1 MNTYEITYDGNLRTS
16 ALHVD
21 SAEMIH
27 TDAPKDNEGLGE
39 SFSPTDL
46 FCTALGSCILTI
58 MAIAARKKG
67 IEIKGTTASVK
78 KTMRSNP
85 RMIDQID
92 VVIHFGN
99 DFDEK
104 LKLFW
109 NVRHINVQYIGVFP
123 VRLRRILYLDT
134 SISNYWSLP
143 LCCPALIFLFK
154 VL

>member
-1 MNTYEITYDGNLRTS
+1 MNTYEITYNGNLRTS

-46 FCTALGSCILTI
+46 LCTALGSCILTI

-67 IEIKGTTASVK
+67 IELKGTTASVK

-92 VVIHFGN
+92 VVIHFN
-99 DFDEK
+99 SDFDEK
-104 LKLFW
+104 TKIILE
-109 NVRHINVQYIGVFP
+109 RAAHQCP
-123 VRLRRILYLDT
+123 VHR
-134 SISNYWSLP
+134 SISR
-143 LCCPALIFLFK
+143 K
-154 VL
+154 VKKNIVFRYFQ

>member
-1 MNTYEITYDGNLRTS
+1 MNTYEITYSGNLRTS

-21 SAEMIH
+21 SDEMIH

-46 FCTALGSCILTI
+46 LCTALGSCILTI

-67 IEIKGTTASVK
+67 IELKGTTASVK

-92 VVIHFGN
+92 VVIHFDS

-104 LKLFW
+104 TKIILE
-109 NVRHINVQYIGVFP
+109 RAAHQCP
-123 VRLRRILYLDT
+123 VHR
-134 SISNYWSLP
+134 SISS
-143 LCCPALIFLFK
+143 K
-154 VL
+154 VKKNIVFRYHH

>member
-46 FCTALGSCILTI
+46 LCTALGSCILTI
-58 MAIAARKKG
+58 MAITARKKG
-67 IEIKGTTASVK
+67 IELKGTTASVK

-85 RMIDQID
+85 RMIDCID
-92 VVIHFGN
+92 ISIRFKTN
-99 DFDEK
+99 FDNKTKIIMERAALSCPVHRSLSNEIK
-104 LKLFW
+104 KKITF
-109 NVRHINVQYIGVFP
+109 QY
-123 VRLRRILYLDT
+123 R
-134 SISNYWSLP
+134 
-143 LCCPALIFLFK
+143 K
-154 VL
+154 

>member
-1 MNTYEITYDGNLRTS
+1 MNTYEITYSGNLRTS

-46 FCTALGSCILTI
+46 LCTALGSCILTI
-58 MAIAARKKG
+58 MAIAAKKKG
-67 IEIKGTTASVK
+67 IELKGTTSSVK

-92 VVIHFGN
+92 VVIHFN
-99 DFDEK
+99 SDFDD
-104 LKLFW
+104 F
-109 NVRHINVQYIGVFP
+109 G
-123 VRLRRILYLDT
+123 RLISQVCALLLDVWCLR
-134 SISNYWSLP
+134 SRVEISHL
-143 LCCPALIFLFK
+143 L
-154 VL
+154 

>member
-1 MNTYEITYDGNLRTS
+1 MNTYEITYDGNLKTS

-92 VVIHFGN
+92 VVIHFDN
-99 DFDEK
+99 DFDGYVLALAVSK
-104 LKLFW
+104 MSTTMTVVFSLVAASTMLTMNFDVLLFPSF
-109 NVRHINVQYIGVFP
+109 G
-123 VRLRRILYLDT
+123 ILF
-134 SISNYWSLP
+134 LP
-143 LCCPALIFLFK
+143 TK
-154 VL
+154 RKS

>member
-16 ALHVD
+16 AIHVD
-21 SAEMIH
+21 SSEMIY

-46 FCTALGSCILTI
+46 LCTALGSCILTI

-92 VVIHFGN
+92 VVINFNTG
-99 DFDEK
+99 FDEK
-104 LKLFW
+104 TKTILERAAL
-109 NVRHINVQYIGVFP
+109 QCP
-123 VRLRRILYLDT
+123 VHR
-134 SISNYWSLP
+134 SISS
-143 LCCPALIFLFK
+143 K
-154 VL
+154 VKKIISFRYPY

>member
-1 MNTYEITYDGNLRTS
+1 M
-16 ALHVD
+16 
-21 SAEMIH
+21 
-27 TDAPKDNEGLGE
+27 
-39 SFSPTDL
+39 
-46 FCTALGSCILTI
+46 GSCILTI

-92 VVIHFGN
+92 VVIHFTAMISMK
-99 DFDEK
+99 K

-109 NVRHINVQYIGVFP
+109 NVQAHNVQYIGVFP

-134 SISNYWSLP
+134 LISNYWLLP

>member
-16 ALHVD
+16 AIHVD
-21 SAEMIH
+21 SSEMIY

-46 FCTALGSCILTI
+46 LCTALGSCILTI

-92 VVIHFGN
+92 VVINFNTG
-99 DFDEK
+99 FDEK
-104 LKLFW
+104 TKTILERAAF
-109 NVRHINVQYIGVFP
+109 QCP
-123 VRLRRILYLDT
+123 VHR
-134 SISNYWSLP
+134 SISS
-143 LCCPALIFLFK
+143 K
-154 VL
+154 VKKIISFRYPY

>member
-1 MNTYEITYDGNLRTS
+1 MNTYEITYSGNLRTS

-21 SAEMIH
+21 STEMIH

-46 FCTALGSCILTI
+46 LCTALGSCILTI

-67 IEIKGTTASVK
+67 IELKGTTASVK

-92 VVIHFGN
+92 VVIHFDS

-104 LKLFW
+104 TKIILE
-109 NVRHINVQYIGVFP
+109 RAAHQCP
-123 VRLRRILYLDT
+123 VHR
-134 SISNYWSLP
+134 SISS
-143 LCCPALIFLFK
+143 K
-154 VL
+154 VKKNIVFRYHH

>member
-1 MNTYEITYDGNLRTS
+1 MNTYEITYSGNLRTS

-21 SAEMIH
+21 SSEMIH

-46 FCTALGSCILTI
+46 LCTALGSCILTI

-67 IEIKGTTASVK
+67 IELKGTTASVK

-92 VVIHFGN
+92 VVIHFDS

-104 LKLFW
+104 TKIILE
-109 NVRHINVQYIGVFP
+109 RAAHQCP
-123 VRLRRILYLDT
+123 VHR
-134 SISNYWSLP
+134 SISS
-143 LCCPALIFLFK
+143 K
-154 VL
+154 VKKNIVFRYHH

>member
-46 FCTALGSCILTI
+46 FCTTLGSCILTI

-104 LKLFW
+104 TKTVLERAAHKC
-109 NVRHINVQYIGVFP
+109 P
-123 VRLRRILYLDT
+123 VHR
-134 SISNYWSLP
+134 SISS
-143 LCCPALIFLFK
+143 K
-154 VL
+154 VKKNIVFRYLN

>member
-1 MNTYEITYDGNLRTS
+1 
-16 ALHVD
+16 
-21 SAEMIH
+21 
-27 TDAPKDNEGLGE
+27 
-39 SFSPTDL
+39 
-46 FCTALGSCILTI
+46 

-104 LKLFW
+104 TKTVLERAAHKC
-109 NVRHINVQYIGVFP
+109 P
-123 VRLRRILYLDT
+123 VHR
-134 SISNYWSLP
+134 SISS
-143 LCCPALIFLFK
+143 K
-154 VL
+154 VKKNIVFRYLN

>member
-1 MNTYEITYDGNLRTS
+1 MNTYEITYSGNLRTS
-16 ALHVD
+16 ALHLD
-21 SAEMIH
+21 SSEMIH

-46 FCTALGSCILTI
+46 LCTALGSCILTI

-67 IEIKGTTASVK
+67 IELKGTTASVK

-92 VVIHFGN
+92 VVIHFDS

-104 LKLFW
+104 TKIILE
-109 NVRHINVQYIGVFP
+109 RAAHQCP
-123 VRLRRILYLDT
+123 VHR
-134 SISNYWSLP
+134 SISS
-143 LCCPALIFLFK
+143 K
-154 VL
+154 VKKNIVFSYPN